1 MHIRIITMRVYK
13 DDGSLSKRLMICL
26 NWFETFESIQ
36 SSLSDN
42 LCNFINCTSQILAF
56 EIDDDFYKLRVHYGA
71 HPFCDQILVCNTF
84 VVLATMK
91 KKNSNNR
98 LPNIFC
104 TTQAV
109 LHFRFPLDL
118 ALALSFFLN
127 VGCFSHALPTSRCIA
142 SNRDPK
148 ESYRFNLS

>member
-91 KKNSNNR
+91 KKTVIIDCQISFVQR
-98 LPNIFC
+98 
-104 TTQAV
+104 
-109 LHFRFPLDL
+109 R
-118 ALALSFFLN
+118 LSFIF
-127 VGCFSHALPTSRCIA
+127 A
-142 SNRDPK
+142 SLLILLLLFP
-148 ESYRFNLS
+148 SF